1 MAICKKCGKHIEKNE
16 RSVYKRM
23 INRGAGEDEL
33 LCKTCLAEHLGVDVS
48 RIDEKIEHFKS
59 IGCKLFN

>member
-16 RSVYKRM
+16 RAVYKRM
-23 INRGAGEDEL
+23 VNRGASEDEL
-33 LCKTCLAEHLGVDVS
+33 LCKRCLAEHFEVDVS
-48 RIDEKIEHFKS
+48 VIDKKIEHFKS